1 MSISQNESSVTEGDS
16 HSYTLTLDKPSESDT
31 TVKVQVG
38 SKTTEDGEVE
48 PITQE
53 VVIPA
58 GEMSATFSIDT
69 VDDNIAEGSEDFK
82 VSIISTDNPD
92 VIIDTEHQE
101 VTTSIVDNDTACVS
115 ITQDES
121 SVNEGDVQTY
131 TLHLDKPSE
140 SDTTVKVVVGH
151 KTTSDGDFEEL
162 TKEITI
168 PAGSQE
174 VSFTIE
180 TKSDEVVEGSEE
192 FKVSIES
199 VEGANVAIDENQKE
213 VTTTIVDDDKACV
226 SISQDS
232 ENIDEG
238 TTNTYTISLDKVS
251 ELDTKVTVQI
261 SHITTDEGDLHQE
274 SRTITIPAGET
285 SAEFQISNIEDNRV
299 ESAEAYNV
307 KIINAEAISS
317 DGSEIENKIDID
329 RSSDEVITIIVDND
343 VSSHSWGS
351 SNNCWGDD
359 PITVLEDGS
368 YIVPF
373 LATSEVNNADNDGY
387 GVFFQRYDADGNK
400 IGEPELANTTT
411 QGNQFEADVASLS
424 DGGYV
429 LAWQSDVGDG
439 SGNGIYM
446 QRYDA
451 DGNRVGEETQVNTTT
466 QGNQEQ
472 VAITGLKDGGYVVS
486 WQSDSENGKDIYLQK
501 FDASGERVGGEI
513 VVNQNVEANQ
523 VMPSIDTLADG
534 GFVVTWQSD
543 GENGQEVYSRVFDI
557 NMNASN
563 EIHINTSL
571 DGDQTLP
578 SISGLEDGSFVITW
592 ISHDGDKASINLQRF
607 DTEGNPIGDEKVVSE
622 LSDFDNY
629 SNVTPEVAG
638 LKDGGFV
645 VVFADKDSDG
655 SGVYYQRYDANGE
668 EIGDRVLINQDED
681 ANQYNPHITQLND
694 GGFLT
699 TWVNVSEEQD
709 SMEVVGQR
717 FDANGDRVG
726 EVFKVSEITTDS
738 QVVHD
743 LIDSHEVNTDI
754 SIDFEKIDYL
764 DFDGIAQNQDS
775 NNHSSQYENISNEAR
790 EISLQDLISDL
801 GENEVD
807 MSGVEATTHNQIEQ
821 SQLHQIQ
828 PPSVPELNMEVE
840 NVDNS
845 SHIIDIQQQQ
855 ILVDDI

>member
-1 MSISQNESSVTEGDS
+1 MSISQN
-16 HSYTLTLDKPSESDT
+16 
-31 TVKVQVG
+31 
-38 SKTTEDGEVE
+38 
-48 PITQE
+48 
-53 VVIPA
+53 
-58 GEMSATFSIDT
+58 
-69 VDDNIAEGSEDFK
+69 
-82 VSIISTDNPD
+82 
-92 VIIDTEHQE
+92 
-101 VTTSIVDNDTACVS
+101 
-115 ITQDES
+115 
-121 SVNEGDVQTY
+121 
-131 TLHLDKPSE
+131 
-140 SDTTVKVVVGH
+140 
-151 KTTSDGDFEEL
+151 
-162 TKEITI
+162 
-168 PAGSQE
+168 
-174 VSFTIE
+174 
-180 TKSDEVVEGSEE
+180 
-192 FKVSIES
+192 
-199 VEGANVAIDENQKE
+199 
-213 VTTTIVDDDKACV
+213 
-226 SISQDS
+226 S

-329 RSSDEVITIIVDND
+329 TSSDEVTTIIVDND

-501 FDASGERVGGEI
+501 FDASGDRVGGEI

-578 SISGLEDGSFVITW
+578 SISGLEDGSFVTTW
-592 ISHDGDKASINLQRF
+592 ISYDGDKASINLQRF

-775 NNHSSQYENISNEAR
+775 NNHSLQYENISNEAR

-807 MSGVEATTHNQIEQ
+807 MSGIEATTPSQIEQ